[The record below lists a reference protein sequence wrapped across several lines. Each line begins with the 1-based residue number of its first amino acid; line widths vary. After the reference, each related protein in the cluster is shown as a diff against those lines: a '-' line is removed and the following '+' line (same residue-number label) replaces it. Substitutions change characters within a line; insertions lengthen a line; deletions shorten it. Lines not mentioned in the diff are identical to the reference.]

1 MNDHDPNPNPDRL
14 WVIEL
19 FKSLIDGLPIE
30 PEQKRFLNYRLAPLF
45 DSSSMSVAEWNKRI
59 KSTLQNIPT
68 TLNKKQEKQT
78 NEKTKEE

>member
-1 MNDHDPNPNPDRL
+1 MNNHDPNPCPDHQ

-45 DSSSMSVAEWNKRI
+45 DSRRVTSIQEWNTELAAILKHYDAGR
-59 KSTLQNIPT
+59 
-68 TLNKKQEKQT
+68 KK
-78 NEKTKEE
+78 